1 MEPDAMTDEAWALWD
16 ASILWLNPPPLEMV
30 ETDRVTSG
38 LIVYYPITDISNGII
53 EDLSGV
59 EPALDLTITGEGVE
73 AIDGRN
79 GIKITAS
86 SDIRTAEPPMRLY
99 NAITATNEFT
109 LEVLCAP
116 ASVTQSGPARIVS
129 YSENPT
135 SRNFTLGPQGT
146 ELHMRIR
153 TSDSSI
159 SNNGLPESK
168 ALDVV
173 TLDESHFVITNT
185 FVDNVSTVKF
195 YKNGEVVATDT
206 RAGDFSNWDSS
217 HVLLLANEAT
227 GDRPWLGEIYMVAI
241 YDRPL
246 SEEEVKQNFDAMQ

>member
-1 MEPDAMTDEAWALWD
+1 
-16 ASILWLNPPPLEMV
+16 
-30 ETDRVTSG
+30 
-38 LIVYYPITDISNGII
+38 
-53 EDLSGV
+53 
-59 EPALDLTITGEGVE
+59 
-73 AIDGRN
+73 
-79 GIKITAS
+79 
-86 SDIRTAEPPMRLY
+86 
-99 NAITATNEFT
+99 
-109 LEVLCAP
+109 
-116 ASVTQSGPARIVS
+116 
-129 YSENPT
+129 
-135 SRNFTLGPQGT
+135 
-146 ELHMRIR
+146 
-153 TSDSSI
+153 
-159 SNNGLPESK
+159 LPESK